1 MSFLTFLNHWWNL
14 PFLVMLGLVGVF
26 FVLQVLGILGHDADA
41 DTDADVDH
49 DVDADADA
57 DHDVDH
63 DPDHDADSS
72 APWHEVLTF
81 LGVGRVPFMVVWV
94 TLFLFAG
101 FAGIFANRVLYVRAE
116 GDYAGWWFALVM
128 LFALFVGLVGVRFFS
143 RIAAKFVDVGG
154 KGAVSKHE
162 LAGKLGVVASAVLDG
177 KFGEIRVRDDRGN
190 ELLVHACLKDG
201 EAPLGR
207 GARVVLVDFDGEKEL
222 FWATACPEAPEEKR

>member
-26 FVLQVLGILGHDADA
+26 FLLQVAGIFGHDA
-41 DTDADVDH
+41 DTDADG
-49 DVDADADA
+49 DVDAD
-57 DHDVDH
+57 
-63 DPDHDADSS
+63 HDADGVHDAGGMS

-94 TLFLFAG
+94 TLFLFGG
-101 FAGIFANRVLYVRAE
+101 FSGIFANRVLFVRSG

-128 LFALFVGLVGVRFFS
+128 LFALVIGLIGVHFFS
-143 RIAAKFVDVGG
+143 RLAAKFVDVGG

-162 LAGKLGVVASAVLDG
+162 LAGKLGVVASATIDG
-177 KFGEIRVRDDRGN
+177 RFGEIRVHDDRNN
-190 ELLVHACLKDG
+190 ELLVHGCLKDS
-201 EAPLGR
+201 EPPLPR

-222 FWATACPEAPEEKR
+222 FWATACPEAPEEKK